1 MKGRTPA
8 LASQGRDVDGC
19 APPANPPELL
29 GVGLRPH
36 KERTMREHPRER
48 VSLAPES
55 GGEGVRRDDVGRG
68 RSGRHGRRGRRR
80 CGPLRGRREPPLEVV
95 RRVVRLDHDDGARY
109 GLVLRVRGAGDAKD
123 ARPRVM
129 HGRIGNR
136 KARDLVDG
144 HEQGFVSP
152 PHVGHAERIGRGQPQ
167 VDVDPVTAAHH
178 ASRRGSTYLRDD
190 A

>member
-1 MKGRTPA
+1 M
-8 LASQGRDVDGC
+8 
-19 APPANPPELL
+19 
-29 GVGLRPH
+29 
-36 KERTMREHPRER
+36 
-48 VSLAPES
+48 
-55 GGEGVRRDDVGRG
+55 
-68 RSGRHGRRGRRR
+68 
-80 CGPLRGRREPPLEVV
+80 
-95 RRVVRLDHDDGARY
+95 RRVVRLKHDDRARH
-109 GLVLRVRGAGDAKD
+109 GFVFIVHRAGDAED